1 MDEKLLDILRNILND
16 RYGVDTSA
24 AKVFFSTQNYAF
36 IFPDSPYM
44 IRVSITPR
52 KTRREILSE
61 IMWLD
66 DVKSFAAT
74 ICEPSPSLR
83 GNMLEEFEIE
93 DVMYRAAMFRTAIG
107 KVKPALEM
115 DSMFFLCVGELLGK
129 VHKASTSER
138 EIGMNFKR
146 SSLSDNFDK
155 LLALHGES
163 IPKSILDNITRIR
176 DRVHSLPQELGHYG
190 LCHGD
195 FHLNNFFVDNN
206 NIWLFDFDS
215 CCYADYLY
223 DIAAFIQSCLLFGY
237 RSGDDM
243 KSVIYDDMVRW
254 FRIGYEMNHTMTE
267 EHWAQLESLIAYRT
281 AYTYLAL
288 AGIDE
293 CGVTDDIMKIK
304 QFFSFLLTQEDIAY
318 AMTQAL
324 KK

>member
-1 MDEKLLDILRNILND
+1 MDEKLLESIKQILNQ
-16 RYGVDTSA
+16 RYGVDTSV

-74 ICEPSPSLR
+74 ICEPSPSLM
-83 GNMLEEFEIE
+83 GNMLEEFEI
-93 DVMYRAAMFRTAIG
+93 DGVMYRAAMFRTAIG
-107 KVKPALEM
+107 KVKPAIEM

-138 EIGMNFKR
+138 EIGMNFRR
-146 SSLSDNFDK
+146 SSLSENFDK
-155 LLALHGES
+155 LVDLYKGN
-163 IPKSILDNITRIR
+163 IPHDILNNIISIR
-176 DRVHSLPQELGHYG
+176 DKVHALPQDIGHYG

-243 KSVIYDDMVRW
+243 KSVIYDDIVHW
-254 FRIGYEMNHTMTE
+254 FRIGYEMNHTMPE
-267 EHWAQLESLIAYRT
+267 AHWAQLESLIEYRS

-293 CGVTDDIMKIK
+293 CGITDDIMKIK
-304 QFFSFLLTQEDIAY
+304 QFFSFLLTQEDITN

-324 KK
+324 KR